1 MTTPTPFRFD
11 DALRA
16 RTRANLA
23 AFERQTITQDGR
35 RPAAV
40 AVVLLDDE
48 EGRACFLLTRRAA
61 TLRAHARQWALP
73 GGRIDPG
80 ESAERAALRELRE
93 EVGLERDEPT
103 VLGLLDDYGTRS
115 GFVITPVVVWGGP
128 GVTLAPNPA
137 EVASVHRVP
146 LADLD
151 RPGVPRLVSIPESDR
166 PVIQVELLST
176 LVHAPT
182 AAVLYQV
189 REVVVHG
196 RPTRVAHFEQPVW
209 AWA

>member
-1 MTTPTPFRFD
+1 VTDPPPLLLD
-11 DALRA
+11 DTLRA
-16 RTRANLA
+16 RARANLA
-23 AFERQTITQDGR
+23 AFERRSLARDGR

-40 AVVLLDDE
+40 ALVLLDDD

-61 TLRAHARQWALP
+61 SLRAHARQWALP

-115 GFVITPVVVWGGP
+115 GFIITPVVVWGGS
-128 GVTLAPNPA
+128 GAALVANPA

-151 RPGVPRLVSIPESDR
+151 RPDVPRLVTIPESDR
-166 PVIQVELLST
+166 PVIQVPLLST

-209 AWA
+209 AW